1 MTEEL
6 RAGETPLTPCMSYA
20 DLLATPGG
28 VLAPMAGF
36 TDRAMRCLCHR
47 YGAQYTVTE
56 MVSARAVVYG
66 DRKTRTL
73 ARIRADEGPVVL
85 QLFGSEPDIIAEA
98 AARILSTVEPD
109 CVPPVGIDINMGCPV
124 SKIFSNGEGSALMRD
139 PERIY
144 RIVAATVASV
154 PLPVS
159 VKLRAGV
166 DDQHRNAVVCAQA
179 AEAAGASLVAVHGRT
194 RVAMYGGKADME
206 IVRDVKRALHIPV
219 LESGDAVSAETAHS
233 ILQQTGADGVMIGRG
248 AIGEP
253 FLFAALRAE
262 LSGAS
267 YRPPSWQERCQAALE
282 QLALAVEDKGE
293 RVAVAEARKQIALY
307 FRGFRGC
314 AAFRGAM
321 NQATTYAQA
330 EALVARLYD
339 EAMRD
344 AAAGDGGESTH
355 PADASVSE

>member
-1 MTEEL
+1 MTDDPKGKEQSEPA
-6 RAGETPLTPCMSYA
+6 RASYA
-20 DLLATPGG
+20 ALLASPGG

-56 MVSARAVVYG
+56 MVSAKAVVYG
-66 DRKTRTL
+66 DSKTRTL

-85 QLFGSEPDIIAEA
+85 QLFGSEPDVIAEA
-98 AARILSTVEPD
+98 AARLLSSVESG

-139 PERIY
+139 PDRIY
-144 RIVAATVASV
+144 RIVTAVVAAV

-166 DDQHRNAVVCAQA
+166 DDQHRNAVTCALA
-179 AEAAGASLVAVHGRT
+179 AEEAGASLVTVHGRT
-194 RVAMYGGKADME
+194 RVAMYGGRADMT

-219 LESGDAVSAETAHS
+219 LESGDVISVETARAA
-233 ILQQTGADGVMIGRG
+233 LDGTGADGVMIGRG
-248 AIGEP
+248 AIGDP
-253 FLFAALRAE
+253 FLFAALRAA
-262 LSGAS
+262 LSGAP
-267 YRPPSWQERCQAALE
+267 YQPPSLCERCQAALQ
-282 QLALAVEDKGE
+282 QLTLAVEDKGE

-339 EAMRD
+339 EATH
-344 AAAGDGGESTH
+344 AGE
-355 PADASVSE
+355 